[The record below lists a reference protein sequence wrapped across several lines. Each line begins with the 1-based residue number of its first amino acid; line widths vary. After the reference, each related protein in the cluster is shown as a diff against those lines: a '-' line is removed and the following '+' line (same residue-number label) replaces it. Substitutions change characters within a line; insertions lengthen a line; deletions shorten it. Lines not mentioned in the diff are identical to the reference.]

1 MTQESQTDRH
11 PGQTRNPRRV
21 VVTGLGA
28 TTPIGG
34 DVASTWDSLLAGRS
48 GVSRLTQEWA
58 ADMPVQIGA
67 QAAVDPTEVLPRV
80 QARRLDRA
88 AQFAMVAG
96 KEAWADAGFDGN
108 ADDIG
113 LDPDRLGVVCA
124 SGIGGLTTLL
134 SNYDQMLSSGPRRVS
149 PLAIPMLMP
158 NSPAANLGIEL
169 GAKAG
174 VHTPVSA
181 CSSGAEAVANALDM
195 IRAGRADVVV
205 AGGAEGVI
213 HPLPVAAFANMM
225 ALSKRNDEPERAS
238 RPFDKNRD
246 GFVLG
251 EGGALIVLESQE
263 HAEARGAR
271 IYGEVAGAGM
281 SADSHHIAQPEPNGA
296 GIISATRKAMADA
309 DISATDVAHVNCHAT
324 STPVGDVA
332 ESIALHAVLGE
343 TASSIPVTAPKSM
356 VGHILGGA
364 GAVESVTT
372 ILSLYHRLVPP
383 TVNLDDLDSE
393 VELDVVRNEPRR
405 LGDGELTA
413 LNNSFGFGGHNVV
426 LTFRRT
432 S

>member
-1 MTQESQTDRH
+1 M
-11 PGQTRNPRRV
+11 
-21 VVTGLGA
+21 
-28 TTPIGG
+28 
-34 DVASTWDSLLAGRS
+34 LAGRS
-48 GVSRLTQEWA
+48 GVSQLPHEWA
-58 ADMPVQIGA
+58 ADMPVQIAA
-67 QAAVDPTEVLPRV
+67 QAAVNPAEVLPRV

-96 KEAWADAGFDGN
+96 KEAWADAGFEGH
-108 ADDIG
+108 ASESG
-113 LDPDRLGVVCA
+113 LDPDRLAVVCA

-134 SNYDQMLSSGPRRVS
+134 SNYDELLDHGPRRVS

-158 NSPAANLGIEL
+158 NSPAANLGIVL

-181 CSSGAEAVANALDM
+181 CSSGSEAIANALDM

-213 HPLPVAAFANMM
+213 HPLPIAAFANMM
-225 ALSKRNDEPERAS
+225 ALSKRNAEPELAS

-251 EGGALIVLESQE
+251 EGGALLVLESLE

-271 IYGEVAGAGM
+271 IYAEVAGAGM
-281 SADSHHIAQPEPNGA
+281 SADAHHIAQPEPNGA

-309 DISATDVAHVNCHAT
+309 DLDATDISHVNCHAT

-332 ESIALHAVLGE
+332 ESVALHAVLGE
-343 TASSIPVTAPKSM
+343 TASEIPVTAPKSM
-356 VGHILGGA
+356 VGHLLGGA
-364 GAVESVTT
+364 GAVESLVT
-372 ILSLYHRLVPP
+372 ILSLYHGLVPP
-383 TVNLDDLDSE
+383 TINLDDQDPE
-393 VELDVVRNEPRR
+393 IELDVVRNEPRQ
-405 LGDGELTA
+405 LGDGALTA

-426 LTFRRT
+426 LAFRRT